1 MIIFLLVVIII
12 ILLILLIPLEER
24 KYLPKIIKG
33 LLILIAYYGS
43 LLVVGVVCAMY
54 FFRELEWWQFIA
66 IVFGVVFVIHISV
79 EGVSDWFYS
88 RKITRENKEFEE
100 RFGNLSFEEANKLI
114 RDENQTDELLVK
126 MRKRYEIL

>member
-1 MIIFLLVVIII
+1 MTTFLLIVIII
-12 ILLILLIPLEER
+12 LIILLIPLEER
-24 KYLPKIIKG
+24 KYIPKLIKV
-33 LLILIAYYGS
+33 LLIFVAYYGS
-43 LLVVGVVCAMY
+43 LLVVGIVCAMY

-79 EGVSDWFYS
+79 GGVSDWFYS
-88 RKITRENKEFEE
+88 RKITRENKEFQE
-100 RFGNLSFEEANKLI
+100 RFGNLSFEESNKLI